1 MYNCNMFT
9 FNTKIRVRYAETDKM
24 GFVYYGNYAQYFEVG
39 RVELL
44 RSIGLSYKSLED
56 MNIFLPVTKF
66 KIKYLKPSFYDDLLS
81 IETTINEIPKNRIN
95 FNYKTFN
102 QNNCLINKAEVE
114 LAFVNGK
121 DMKPCFAPKIL
132 IEKLELFFI

>member
-1 MYNCNMFT
+1 MNIS
-9 FNTKIRVRYAETDKM
+9 K
-24 GFVYYGNYAQYFEVG
+24 
-39 RVELL
+39 
-44 RSIGLSYKSLED
+44 YKSNLECWQTIIGIHNSCSHVLCHHKLED

-81 IETTINEIPKNRIN
+81 IETTINEIPKKRIN

-132 IEKLELFFI
+132 IKKLELFFV